1 MARLVV
7 YWSRIFEK
15 REISACSSLTG
26 RAGSGADFMAGKMF
40 AAEHHWIK
48 EEGDAT
54 RLAEAGLAEM

>member
-1 MARLVV
+1 MAQLVV

-48 EEGDAT
+48 
-54 RLAEAGLAEM
+54 